1 MDPSS
6 FLDRIQFDLIG
17 VIIAVL
23 GILALAAIVFFRSKN
38 SITSRSFFFFSVVTI
53 FWGISNYF
61 LYKYTDPADSLLALR
76 FHIFLSIW
84 HAYAFFQLAYVFP
97 AVQKELPLWHR
108 YGLLPLAFFSS
119 SLLLIPFV
127 FKEVSNLIPVDEIVN
142 PEKSQGIILAAIVT
156 LSFFVAGIVTLFRR
170 ISFSKGDERRQ
181 VMLMFTGMSL
191 TAGLLLLFSFIL
203 PIGFKNFN
211 FVPYGALFIFPV
223 IVFTAYAIYIVE
235 LFHVKNIFAG
245 LFTFFLCTVSLI
257 ELVIAE
263 TIEELLLR
271 VVVFL
276 LTIIIGIQL
285 VKNTFEIELANEQKS
300 ELMSFATHE
309 IRTPI
314 TVMRGYAT
322 MLLDGDRGEI
332 SKQVLD
338 LLQKIMIAGNDVT
351 TLLSEYLDKSKI
363 ELGQLEYVPS
373 RFDAKTAVNEIL
385 GIFKIHAEQKGLKL
399 TKSVPKS
406 PKMMIYVDQA
416 KLKEVLTNIIDN
428 AIKYTPK
435 GSVTVSVTKADG
447 YVTIKVADTGV
458 GIESTVMP
466 SLFKEFS
473 RADLQKVNILG
484 SGLGLYLAKRFTEAQ
499 RGKIWAESEGKNKGA
514 QFYIRFPEAKTP
526 IV

>member
-1 MDPSS
+1 METFS
-6 FLDRIQFDLIG
+6 FLDEIHFDLIG
-17 VIIAVL
+17 VVIAVVGTL
-23 GILALAAIVFFRSKN
+23 VLAAVVFLRSKN
-38 SITSRSFFFFSVVTI
+38 SITSRSFFFFSLVTI
-53 FWGISNYF
+53 FWGVSNYF
-61 LYKYTDPADSLLALR
+61 LYKFTTPEDSLLALR
-76 FHIFLSIW
+76 FHIFLTIW

-97 AVQKELPLWHR
+97 SEKKELPVWHR

-119 SLLLIPFV
+119 TLLLIPFV
-127 FKEVSNLIPVDEIVN
+127 FKEVSRLIPVEEIAN
-142 PEKSQGIILAAIVT
+142 PEKSQGIILAGIVT
-156 LSFFVAGIVTLFRR
+156 LSFFATGIFTLFRH
-170 ISFSKGDERRQ
+170 IGQSKGDERRQ

-203 PIGFKNFN
+203 PIGFKNFD
-211 FVPYGALFIFPV
+211 FIPYGSLFIFPV

-245 LFTFFLCTVSLI
+245 LFTFFLCIVSLV
-257 ELVIAE
+257 ELVIADTVE
-263 TIEELLLR
+263 QLLLR
-271 VVVFL
+271 VAVFL

-332 SKQVLD
+332 NGQVKD

-363 ELGQLEYVPS
+363 ELGQLEYAPTK
-373 RFDAKTAVNEIL
+373 FDVKNVVNELLVVFRVHADQKNI
-385 GIFKIHAEQKGLKL
+385 KI
-399 TKSVPKS
+399 TKSVAKTPKCNV
-406 PKMMIYVDQA
+406 YVDQSR
-416 KLKEVLTNIIDN
+416 LKEVLTNIIDN

-435 GSVTVSVTKADG
+435 GSISVSVKSEHG
-447 YVTIKVADTGV
+447 YVTISIVDTGV
-458 GIESTVMP
+458 GIDKEVMP

-484 SGLGLYLAKRFTEAQ
+484 SGLGLYLAKKFTEAQ
-499 RGKIWAESEGKNKGA
+499 KGKIWAESEGKDKGS
-514 QFYIRFPEAKTP
+514 QFYVQFPEAK
-526 IV
+526 